1 MVTKVDQLIEGI
13 VSRVEK
19 GRYDPPFLLGL
30 YERMALIREFED
42 RVKFLFL
49 EGSMPGT
56 IHQCQGQEATAVGVC
71 AALNPDDY
79 ITSTHRPHGHALAKG
94 LTPEEMLIELFGG
107 ATGCCKGKGGSLHIG
122 NIEKGMVPA
131 IAIVGG
137 GIPVAAGIGLAFKM
151 QKSSRIVACFFGEG
165 ATAEGAFHEGV
176 NLAAIWDLPVVFA
189 CENNLYGASTP
200 VHQTTRLER
209 IADRAA
215 GYGIRGERVYGNDV
229 LAVYE
234 ATRQAAQEC
243 RDGKGPVLLELM
255 TYRTTGHS
263 RRDPCHYQPKDEKG
277 EWAGQDPIRLFGS
290 ALVKCR
296 VVEDEGLEQIQTR
309 IRQQIEQAIETARQE
324 PEPTEDDLTT
334 NVFCE

>member
-1 MVTKVDQLIEGI
+1 MVKTVDQLVENI
-13 VSRVEK
+13 VSRIEE
-19 GRYDPPFLLGL
+19 GGYDRSFLAGL

-49 EGSMPGT
+49 EGAMPGT

-71 AALNPDDY
+71 AALKPDDF

-94 LTPEEMLIELFGG
+94 LTPEEVLIELFGG
-107 ATGCCKGKGGSLHIG
+107 GTGCCKGKGGSLHIG
-122 NIEKGMVPA
+122 NIERGMVPA

-151 QKSSRIVACFFGEG
+151 QKTSRIVACFFGEG

-176 NLAAIWDLPVVFA
+176 NLAAIWDLPVIFA

-200 VHQTTRLER
+200 VRQTTRLER

-215 GYGIRGERVYGNDV
+215 GYGIRGERVFGNDV

-263 RRDPCHYQPKDEKG
+263 RRDPCHYQPKEEKG
-277 EWAGQDPIRLFGS
+277 TWAEQDPVRLFGD

-296 VVEDEGLEQIQTR
+296 VVEADGIEEIQSR
-309 IRQQIEQAIETARQE
+309 IRQQIDLAIETARLE
-324 PEPTEDDLTT
+324 PEPTVDDLTT
-334 NVFCE
+334 DVFFE